1 MYGYQGLGTLSNYGF
16 GSVYTWSYIL
26 VIACFI
32 AALIAQFRVKSVYS
46 KYDKYESM
54 KGLTAEQAAQRV
66 LDYYGITNV
75 SIQHISGD
83 LSDNYNPSTNII
95 SLSDSTYGHSSI
107 AAIGV
112 ACHEAGHAAQHAQG
126 YVPIKIR
133 NAIIPVCNIGSVAGV
148 PLAILGI
155 FLNMSGL
162 VYFGLLL
169 YAFVAFFQFA
179 TLPVELDASHRAL
192 KVIDETKMLEGNE
205 YNGARRVLTAAA
217 MTYVVAVATALANL
231 LRLVIVLLDSRGRN

>member
-1 MYGYQGLGTLSNYGF
+1 M
-16 GSVYTWSYIL
+16 
-26 VIACFI
+26 
-32 AALIAQFRVKSVYS
+32 
-46 KYDKYESM
+46 
-54 KGLTAEQAAQRV
+54 
-66 LDYYGITNV
+66 LDFYGITNV
-75 SIQHISGD
+75 SIQHISGE

-126 YVPIKIR
+126 YVPIKVR
-133 NAIIPVCNIGSVAGV
+133 NAIVPICNIGSAAGV
-148 PLAILGI
+148 PLALIGI

-169 YAFVAFFQFA
+169 YSFVALFQFA

-205 YNGARRVLTAAA
+205 YSGARKVLTAAA

-231 LRLVIVLLDSRGRN
+231 LRFVVIFLGGRNRSN

>member
-1 MYGYQGLGTLSNYGF
+1 MYGYQGLGNLSAYGI
-16 GSVYTWSYIL
+16 GSAYTWSYIL
-26 VIACFI
+26 VLVCFF
-32 AALIAQFRVKSVYS
+32 AALIASSRVKSVYAKFDEYKAS
-46 KYDKYESM
+46 

-75 SIQHISGD
+75 SIQHIPGE
-83 LSDNYNPSTNII
+83 LSDNFNPKTNII

-112 ACHEAGHAAQHAQG
+112 ACHEAG
-126 YVPIKIR
+126 
-133 NAIIPVCNIGSVAGV
+133 
-148 PLAILGI
+148 
-155 FLNMSGL
+155 NMSGL

-169 YAFVAFFQFA
+169 YAFVALFQFV

-205 YNGARRVLTAAA
+205 YTGARKVLTAAA

-231 LRLVIVLLDSRGRN
+231 LRFVIVFLGNSRRSS